1 MHGRQISF
9 SSGSGSA
16 QLLHQICGMVPQS
29 KPAFLVSGISSFI
42 LQLQFFF
49 FFFFFQ
55 YGAPA
60 RVGPRADC
68 PRARG
73 GAGGGGRGP
82 TGPPRRRPWRDV
94 TGASRPIGLPRR
106 PLKGAGVLSVAG
118 RTKKGGGEGE
128 PEATP
133 PGPAPSH
140 PFPFGVLRDMVAR
153 WCHSPVSWPKR
164 GVGQAGR
171 ADPASH
177 SREWFCRLAAA

>member
-1 MHGRQISF
+1 MPGRGHPPGRGATQ
-9 SSGSGSA
+9 GSERD
-16 QLLHQICGMVPQS
+16 
-29 KPAFLVSGISSFI
+29 
-42 LQLQFFF
+42 
-49 FFFFFQ
+49 
-55 YGAPA
+55 GAPA
-60 RVGPRADC
+60 RAGPRADC

-82 TGPPRRRPWRDV
+82 TGPPRRRPRRDV

-177 SREWFCRLAAA
+177 SREWFCRLAAAGRALHVVGGGGAPSPSQAPLSPAGPGTVS